1 VEPLARILVA
11 LLITSPNLAGETS
24 VTCLGQMIATI
35 GQASG

>member
-1 VEPLARILVA
+1 MDALARILVA
-11 LLITSPNLAGETS
+11 LLITSPSLAGDTS